1 MASPGRLVS
10 RSPIAAG
17 PISSAVDR
25 MVPMVMADRA
35 TAMEIA
41 TRTRRP
47 TSRTL
52 IPRTAARSAAIELSS
67 NGRYRMATMPTATRL
82 SSVMTGGRELLMV
95 NMEPNRIVIVAPV
108 TLLCVVSQ

>member
-17 PISSAVDR
+17 PISSAVDK
-25 MVPMVMADRA
+25 MVPIVSADRA

-41 TRTRRP
+41 IRIRRP

-52 IPRTAARSAAIELSS
+52 TPRTAARSAATELSS
-67 NGRYRMATMPTATRL
+67 SGRYATATMPTAATL
-82 SSVMTGGRELLMV
+82 SSAMTGSRELLMV
-95 NMEPNRIVIVAPV
+95 NMEPNRIVTAAPV